1 MAYNQT
7 TGITSDSPDGGA
19 FDERSS
25 SSITSTNQAKDILD
39 AAALQAALSAES
51 ATDSAASAT
60 AAGISESNA
69 SISEVNSASDV
80 ISAANSATESA
91 ESAADALLSEN
102 AASNSETNSTNSATA
117 ASISEGNSANSAI
130 SAATSATASANSA
143 TNSSNSATTS
153 ATNATNSANSATT
166 SASSAT
172 NAASSASSAQTA
184 QTAAETAETNAAI
197 LASNAASSASNA
209 ASSETNAAYSAL
221 ASSTSA
227 TNSASSASTSASN
240 ASGASTSATNA
251 GTSETNAA
259 TSASASANSASNAAS
274 SAASAASA
282 LDSFDDRYLGAKSS
296 APTLDNDGDALV
308 AGALY
313 YDTTE
318 TGMFVYDG
326 SQWLVASSATQ
337 AILTVYN
344 YTATSG
350 QTTFSGVDDNTA
362 TLTYVSGSIIV
373 TLNGIFLEDN
383 ADYTAT
389 SGTSVTLTTGA
400 NSNDELN
407 VYAYNTF
414 DSVNVYALGDTR
426 YFQLSSTNEDISV
439 NSITATGGTING
451 TSVGASTPSTGAF
464 TSLSTSGVNNLAGL
478 TASTALALDVS
489 KNVVSV
495 ANTGTGSNV
504 LNTSPTLVT
513 PALGTPASGIMTN
526 VTGTA
531 TALNIGGNAATA
543 TNASTVTTNADLT
556 GAVTSVGNAASLG
569 SFTSAQLATA
579 LTDET
584 GTGANVF
591 AISPTLVTPALGTPS
606 SGVVTNLTGTASINI
621 NGTVGATTASTGA
634 FTSLSASG
642 AISAS
647 TTLNVTGASTLTGGV
662 VGNVTFEQTSGVANE
677 NLYVK
682 GFGAGGLGGVTVYRN
697 DGAGTQNIAGVF
709 AGGVPIAG
717 IGGLVISTTST
728 ANPALGFFTPNTTG
742 GHIVFSPKGVEKVR
756 IDSAGNVGIGT
767 TSPAGKLDV
776 AGSLGNVS
784 VSAAGVQLDFSR
796 AGSNYIRATNATGE
810 LRFGTGANSDRMVL
824 NSSGNLGLGVTPSA
838 WGGSYRAQDIG
849 GVIGITSSVN
859 GDIWYNAYN
868 NGTSSIYKNGGYKA
882 SLFRQN
888 NGAFEWHNTNATGTA
903 GAAISFTQAMTLDAS
918 GNLGIGTT
926 SPGAYK
932 LNVAGNV
939 NVTGASTLAAVTA
952 VGRVEISG
960 GSGDRIFQVSG
971 TSATTGTTQF
981 GEVFNPT
988 FGAAVTTLYGRYIG
1002 FTSNGATG
1010 TNAYSMYVE
1019 PVGGT
1024 STFTNKW
1031 GLYITGTDKNHLNGP
1046 VTMGNGLA
1054 VTGAI
1059 SATEIISANKG
1070 ITFPA
1075 TQVAS
1080 ADANTLDDYEEGT
1093 WTPSVGGTATY
1104 SIQLG
1109 RYTKIGNIVHLEF
1122 MLTSNGGA
1130 GASNAITGLPFSA
1143 GTTMRWAASIAN
1155 VHGVQFNGTSP
1166 TGEAFNSSLYFYGFS
1181 NNATSGTAD
1190 FTTFTNVNIL
1200 NGSCSYRVA

>member
-1 MAYNQT
+1 V
-7 TGITSDSPDGGA
+7 
-19 FDERSS
+19 
-25 SSITSTNQAKDILD
+25 ST
-39 AAALQAALSAES
+39 
-51 ATDSAASAT
+51 
-60 AAGISESNA
+60 
-69 SISEVNSASDV
+69 
-80 ISAANSATESA
+80 
-91 ESAADALLSEN
+91 
-102 AASNSETNSTNSATA
+102 
-117 ASISEGNSANSAI
+117 
-130 SAATSATASANSA
+130 
-143 TNSSNSATTS
+143 ATTQ
-153 ATNATNSANSATT
+153 
-166 SASSAT
+166 AT
-172 NAASSASSAQTA
+172 NAASSASSAA
-184 QTAAETAETNAAI
+184 
-197 LASNAASSASNA
+197 
-209 ASSETNAAYSAL
+209 
-221 ASSTSA
+221 TSA
-227 TNSASSASTSASN
+227 TDSASSASTSASN

-308 AGALY
+308 TGALY

-591 AISPTLVTPALGTPS
+591 ATSPTLVTPALGTPS

-621 NGTVGATTASTGA
+621 NGTVGASTPSTGA
-634 FTSLSASG
+634 FTTLSATGTSTLAAVHTTGVMTMGSAAYWKAEVSTGFRFNNAADTVNLLIIPDNAPVTIAKGLAVTG
-642 AISAS
+642 AISS
-647 TTLNVTGASTLTGGV
+647 TTGANFATSSGNVGIGTSSPIGKLAV
-662 VGNVTFEQTSGVANE
+662 VGGAIQLSGGTSAQAGLRMQTVSGVADLSGIN
-677 NLYVK
+677 
-682 GFGAGGLGGVTVYRN
+682 N
-697 DGAGTQNIAGVF
+697 DNNTFN
-709 AGGVPIAG
+709 PIS
-717 IGGLVISTTST
+717 ISTNGTER
-728 ANPALGFFTPNTTG
+728 LR
-742 GHIVFSPKGVEKVR
+742 V
-756 IDSAGNVGIGT
+756 DSAGNVGIGT
-767 TSPAGKLDV
+767 SSPFAKMNPAGATSTSNTAYSLSAPPTAGQLDV
-776 AGSLGNVS
+776 RSTDAYTTQLGGKITFSGISGTGEVALSVYGAIQGYKENATVSQAGGGLILSTTDNDSGTLNERARIDPSGNLLVGKTTSSVGTVGYHFQASGFGGQIFSLADTNEAFIYNNLSTAGSARVDFRVAGISKGNIQWNNTNVAYNTTS
-784 VSAAGVQLDFSR
+784 DYRLKEDWQPMIGASERVQALKPVNFAWKVDGSR
-796 AGSNYIRATNATGE
+796 VDGFLAHEAQEVVPECATGE
-810 LRFGTGANSDRMVL
+810 KDAVDDEGKPN
-824 NSSGNLGLGVTPSA
+824 
-838 WGGSYRAQDIG
+838 YQ
-849 GVIGITSSVN
+849 GIDQSKLVP
-859 GDIWYNAYN
+859 
-868 NGTSSIYKNGGYKA
+868 
-882 SLFRQN
+882 LL
-888 NGAFEWHNTNATGTA
+888 TA
-903 GAAISFTQAMTLDAS
+903 ALQEAL
-918 GNLGIGTT
+918 
-926 SPGAYK
+926 
-932 LNVAGNV
+932 
-939 NVTGASTLAAVTA
+939 
-952 VGRVEISG
+952 
-960 GSGDRIFQVSG
+960 
-971 TSATTGTTQF
+971 
-981 GEVFNPT
+981 
-988 FGAAVTTLYGRYIG
+988 
-1002 FTSNGATG
+1002 
-1010 TNAYSMYVE
+1010 
-1019 PVGGT
+1019 
-1024 STFTNKW
+1024 
-1031 GLYITGTDKNHLNGP
+1031 
-1046 VTMGNGLA
+1046 
-1054 VTGAI
+1054 
-1059 SATEIISANKG
+1059 
-1070 ITFPA
+1070 
-1075 TQVAS
+1075 
-1080 ADANTLDDYEEGT
+1080 
-1093 WTPSVGGTATY
+1093 
-1104 SIQLG
+1104 
-1109 RYTKIGNIVHLEF
+1109 TKIDSLTARIEALEGN
-1122 MLTSNGGA
+1122 
-1130 GASNAITGLPFSA
+1130 
-1143 GTTMRWAASIAN
+1143 
-1155 VHGVQFNGTSP
+1155 
-1166 TGEAFNSSLYFYGFS
+1166 
-1181 NNATSGTAD
+1181 
-1190 FTTFTNVNIL
+1190 
-1200 NGSCSYRVA
+1200 